1 MQMLKDDEV
10 GCYTCARDRT
20 GDRHC
25 KSCIRWSN
33 WQGVKEVNEIL
44 ERLGLPPYID
54 ATEMRIDNLYGTEH
68 AIAYRIRKLRKIRK
82 HLEQEGGVTHDRRQD
97 NP

>member
-10 GCYTCARDRT
+10 GCYTCARSRT
-20 GDRHC
+20 GGWRC
-25 KSCIRWSN
+25 KSCTRWSN

-54 ATEMRIDNLYGTEH
+54 AEEMRIDNLYGAER
-68 AIAYRIRKLRKIRK
+68 AIAYRIRKLRRVRK
-82 HLEQEGGVTHDRRQD
+82 RLEQERC
-97 NP
+97 NK